1 MRDHRVAVLGEP
13 RELALDRLEAVL
25 RRLVGLLRQCR
36 LLDLELADAPLD
48 DVDLERHG
56 VDLDPEPG
64 RGLVDEVD
72 RLVGELATGDVAV
85 REHRRRDQRRVL
97 DAHAV
102 VHLVALLQAPQDR
115 DRVLDR
121 RLAHEHLLEP
131 ALERGVLLDV
141 LAELVERGGAD
152 HAQLTAR
159 EHRLDHV
166 AGVDR
171 AFGTARADDRVQL
184 VDERD
189 DLAVAV
195 DDLLEHRL
203 QPVFE
208 LAAVLRARDHRADVE
223 RDQPLVAQTLGHVA
237 FDDAPRESLGDGG
250 LAHARLADE
259 HRVVLRA
266 ARQHL
271 DDAPDLVVAADDRVE
286 LALPRVLG
294 EVAAEALERLVLL
307 FGVLAR
313 DAVAAADFLQ
323 RRQDRVVGDA
333 EPAQEV
339 AHAAGD
345 VGHGEEEVLG
355 GEVVVAE
362 VAALGV
368 GRFEHRVAVG
378 GQLRLLGGLA
388 VHLGQA
394 GERLLDPV
402 AHDLGSTRRPA
413 RARGAPRSRAAT
425 PAPRAGA
432 RR

>member
-56 VDLDPEPG
+56 VDLDPEPR

-72 RLVGELATGDVAV
+72 RLVGELASGDVPV

-97 DAHAV
+97 DAHTV

-121 RLAHEHLLEP
+121 RLTDEHLLEP

-141 LAELVERGGAD
+141 LAELVERGRAD

-159 EHRLDHV
+159 QHRLDHV

-171 AFGTARADDRVQL
+171 AFRATGTDDRVQL
-184 VDERD
+184 VDEGD

-237 FDDAPRESLGDGG
+237 FDDAPRESLGDRG
-250 LAHARLADE
+250 LAHARLTDE

-266 ARQHL
+266 PRQHL

-286 LALPRVLG
+286 LALARVLG

-313 DAVAAADFLQ
+313 DAVAPAHLLQ
-323 RRQDRVVGDA
+323 RGQDRVVGDA
-333 EPAQEV
+333 EAPQEV
-339 AHAAGD
+339 AHAAGH

-362 VAALGV
+362 VAALAV
-368 GRFEHRVAVG
+368 GRLEHRVAVG
-378 GQLRLLGGLA
+378 GQLRLLGGLP
-388 VHLGQA
+388 VDLRA
-394 GERLLDPV
+394 GGRAPRRPGR
-402 AHDLGSTRRPA
+402 ARPCSTRRPA
-413 RARGAPRSRAAT
+413 RARGAPRSRAAP
-425 PAPRAGA
+425 PAPRAGV